1 MRTTILILIALLVG
15 CGPAHVDIT
24 YGDKESSID
33 TDGDGLTDAEEAE
46 LGSDPLITD
55 TDGDGWTD
63 GVEDNS
69 HTNPTDPN
77 DHPYEGGWPIDACRY
92 DLAPT
97 GMAEGDVI
105 NDVTLLDQYDEEL
118 RLHDLCNHVIM
129 IEHAGFS

>member
-1 MRTTILILIALLVG
+1 MRVKTLILSILLAG

-24 YGDKESSID
+24 HADKESSID
-33 TDGDGLTDAEEAE
+33 SDGDGLTDTEEE
-46 LGSDPLITD
+46 VLGTDPLSTD

-69 HTNPTDPN
+69 YTDPTDPD

-92 DLAPT
+92 DLIST
-97 GMAEGDVI
+97 GMGEGNVI

>member
-1 MRTTILILIALLVG
+1 MRVKTLILSILLAG

-24 YGDKESSID
+24 HADKESSID
-33 TDGDGLTDAEEAE
+33 SDGDGLTDTEEE
-46 LGSDPLITD
+46 VLGTDPLSTD

-69 HTNPTDPN
+69 YTDPTDP
-77 DHPYEGGWPIDACRY
+77 DDACRY
-92 DLAPT
+92 DLIST
-97 GMAEGDVI
+97 GMGEGNVI

>member
-1 MRTTILILIALLVG
+1 MRTTILILTSLLVV

-24 YGDKESSID
+24 YGDKELSID
-33 TDGDGLTDAEEAE
+33 SDGDGLTDAEEAE
-46 LGSDPLITD
+46 LGSDPLVTD

-69 HTNPTDPN
+69 HTDPTDPN
-77 DHPYEGGWPIDACRY
+77 DHPYEGGWPIDSCRH
-92 DLAPT
+92 DIVPT
-97 GMAEGDVI
+97 GMSQGDVI